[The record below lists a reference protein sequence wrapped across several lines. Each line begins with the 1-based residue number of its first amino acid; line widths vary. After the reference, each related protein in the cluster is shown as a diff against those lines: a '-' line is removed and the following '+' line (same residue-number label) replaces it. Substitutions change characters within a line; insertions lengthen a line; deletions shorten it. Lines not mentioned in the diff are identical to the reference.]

1 MRDLDNLN
9 PEIFRFFCTG
19 IGVLFKKEERKEGRI
34 GSVRIPQQRRM
45 LFSVLCALMHY
56 ANAQPPLPTAAQVAW
71 QNGEIMALVHF
82 NMATFVRFLWKL
94 VS

>member
-1 MRDLDNLN
+1 MRDLDN
-9 PEIFRFFCTG
+9 PEIFRFFCV
-19 IGVLFKKEERKEGRI
+19 VLFKKEERKEGRI